1 MYYDEEVINGILCHR
16 GTPNGEWIPFTPEQ
30 LTQKYIQAKERVFE
44 LVRQD
49 EERILAQLNEA

>member
-16 GTPNGEWIPFTPEQ
+16 GTPDGEWIPFTPEQ

-49 EERILAQLNEA
+49 EERTLAQLSEA